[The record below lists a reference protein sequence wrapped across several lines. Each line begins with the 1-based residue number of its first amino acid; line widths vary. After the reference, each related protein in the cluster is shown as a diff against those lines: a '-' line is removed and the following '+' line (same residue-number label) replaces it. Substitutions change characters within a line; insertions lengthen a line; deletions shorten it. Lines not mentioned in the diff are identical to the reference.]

1 MSSKQWIKWD
11 FFLDSGD
18 LNADESNKLTGTELY
33 QGCMPDEQDLMD
45 CIAVQEL
52 EETAVQM
59 QEKQNGENFI
69 DFGDNSLHAFI
80 KFN

>member
-1 MSSKQWIKWD
+1 
-11 FFLDSGD
+11 
-18 LNADESNKLTGTELY
+18 
-33 QGCMPDEQDLMD
+33 MPDEQDLMD

-59 QEKQNGENFI
+59 QQNQNGENFI

-80 KFN
+80 KFNY

>member
-1 MSSKQWIKWD
+1 MR
-11 FFLDSGD
+11 FLLDSGD

-59 QEKQNGENFI
+59 QQNQNGENFI
-69 DFGDNSLHAFI
+69 DFSDNSLHAFL
-80 KFN
+80 KLN